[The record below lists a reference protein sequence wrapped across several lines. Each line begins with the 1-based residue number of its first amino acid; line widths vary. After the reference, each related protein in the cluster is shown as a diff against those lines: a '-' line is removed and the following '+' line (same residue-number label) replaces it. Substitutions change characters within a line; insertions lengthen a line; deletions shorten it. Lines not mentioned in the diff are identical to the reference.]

1 MRDESYVHDST
12 FLHEWAERV
21 FGQPSKSHR
30 IMTDAE
36 TYAEWAKRLEQE
48 DPIDHDE
55 IRRQLIDA
63 DRWITIEEPKV
74 IKGTVIESWTEGNRP
89 DRKEI
94 EP

>member
-1 MRDESYVHDST
+1 
-12 FLHEWAERV
+12 LHEWAERV
-21 FGQPSKSHR
+21 FGRPSNPHR

-36 TYAEWAKRLEQE
+36 TYGEWARRLEEE
-48 DPIDHDE
+48 DLIDHDE

-63 DRWITIEEPKV
+63 DLWIMIKDPKV
-74 IKGTVIESWTEGNRP
+74 IEGTVIESWIEGDRP